1 MARSSVRPT
10 SVRHLDSLNCSTP
23 VACCGAPNTVHGGAP
38 LERPLRA
45 QAAPHLD
52 CPSSIDAPPPKPI
65 FGDRKPAQAGPKSA
79 PPVRRQRTDA
89 VARSRAVSGAC
100 HQESLSGDCARTC
113 PAAVRPCP
121 PSGAECL
128 PRSATPAATGDPLVG
143 RYLARRD
150 RSLRQVARGKP
161 AESHRKCGS
170 GTAPHRRVDA
180 SLAIGVPPIGS
191 CLESS

>member
-45 QAAPHLD
+45 QAAAHFFVLPV
-52 CPSSIDAPPPKPI
+52 STAPPPKPI
-65 FGDRKPAQAGPKSA
+65 FGDRKPAHVAPKSA

-89 VARSRAVSGAC
+89 VARSRAASVGC
-100 HQESLSGDCARTC
+100 HQESLSGDCARTS

-161 AESHRKCGS
+161 AERHRKCGS
-170 GTAPHRRVDA
+170 GMAPHRRVDA
-180 SLAIGVPPIGS
+180 GLAIGVPAIGS